1 MLPRQK
7 SVLEFWDR
15 SKELTIKNKEYKDF
29 THKLFLL
36 LLESDIKNGDLTS
49 DAIIK
54 NGKSISAVIVAKEN
68 GLLAGLEEFK
78 SLNSDLKL
86 KFLKKDGDRIKN
98 KEIIAEIRGN
108 AIKILERERTNL
120 NLLQRMS
127 GIATL
132 VDSLNKKIES
142 KVKIAATRK
151 TLWGL
156 LDKKAV
162 SIGHGLTHRLSLSD
176 CIIIKDNH
184 LKIAGYDFGKAISSA
199 KAKSRFI
206 EIEVEDK
213 RQALKA
219 AAAIK
224 NATNKHNK
232 NLFALML
239 DKISP
244 DSIIQIISELKK
256 LGLYDYVLLEASGGI
271 NSKNI
276 MGYADCG
283 ADVISAGFI
292 TNSAKVLDMSQE
304 IV

>member
-1 MLPRQK
+1 MN
-7 SVLEFWDR
+7 
-15 SKELTIKNKEYKDF
+15 NKEYRDF
-29 THKLFLL
+29 THELFLL
-36 LLESDIKNGDLTS
+36 LLKSDIKNGDLTS

-54 NGKSISAVIVAKEN
+54 NGKSISAVIVAKEE
-68 GLLAGLEEFK
+68 GILAGSEEFK
-78 SLNSDLKL
+78 SLNSGLKL

-98 KEIIAEIRGN
+98 KEIIAEISGN

-132 VDSLNKKIES
+132 VDSLNKKIRS

-184 LKIAGYDFGKAISSA
+184 LKIAGYDFDKAISSA
-199 KAKSRFI
+199 RMKSRYV
-206 EIEVEDK
+206 EIEVESEG
-213 RQALKA
+213 QALKA

-224 NATNKHNK
+224 DATNKHNK

-244 DSIIQIISELKK
+244 DGIIRIISELKRK
-256 LGLYDYVLLEASGGI
+256 DLYDYVLLEASGNI

-276 MGYADCG
+276 MEYANCG
-283 ADVISAGFI
+283 VDVISAGFI

-304 IV
+304 II